1 MKIIGNLNRSHVG
14 FYSRDI
20 DSFWV
25 SYSTNLQTTGWMIH
39 MIYLDLSLTL
49 IQLVTSIFVRP
60 RRGEYWCVSVY
71 VPASDIFIVLIT
83 NIDRT
88 WMGKTNRQFRVDM
101 WFKPNKFYGT
111 SAPLLKLLS
120 MFGLASPDWA
130 SRVHLASGVQGK
142 QRVIRC
148 NRKTRF
154 KKKCMVVSLDMFIYV
169 CMQTS
174 NTVPC
179 IMYVCTYI
187 YIFIV
192 RYTYI
197 YIYVSIT
204 LHNCSP
210 IYVYKIINMYRFTG
224 TCMYIYIFVYIYLLY
239 FLYLYVH
246 IFVCLYTYF
255 WTSMNTYLH
264 IFLFVDET
272 WKDLQMCFVWC
283 LESNP

>member
-1 MKIIGNLNRSHVG
+1 
-14 FYSRDI
+14 
-20 DSFWV
+20 
-25 SYSTNLQTTGWMIH
+25 

-49 IQLVTSIFVRP
+49 IKLVTSIFVRP

-120 MFGLASPDWA
+120 MFGLASPDWT

-187 YIFIV
+187 YIYCKIH
-192 RYTYI
+192 I
-197 YIYVSIT
+197 YIYTYMCQLLYTIVHQSTYTKSLTCIDLQAHVCIYTYLYISI
-204 LHNCSP
+204 CY
-210 IYVYKIINMYRFTG
+210 IF
-224 TCMYIYIFVYIYLLY
+224 YIYM
-239 FLYLYVH
+239 
-246 IFVCLYTYF
+246 YTYVF
-255 WTSMNTYLH
+255 ACILILNIYEYIFTYISVCGWNLERSTDV
-264 IFLFVDET
+264 F
-272 WKDLQMCFVWC
+272 C
-283 LESNP
+283 LVLGV